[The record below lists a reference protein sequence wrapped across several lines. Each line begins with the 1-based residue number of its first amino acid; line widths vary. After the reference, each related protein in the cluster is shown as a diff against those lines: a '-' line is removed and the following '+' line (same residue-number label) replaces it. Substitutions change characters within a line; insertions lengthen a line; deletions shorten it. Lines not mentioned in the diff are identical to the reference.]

1 MVLSPTVVSKPAHKV
16 LKELTGEERPD
27 LALPLALKDMVRL
40 RLEAADSRIATFE
53 EKYGMG
59 FAQFQE
65 AWERGEI
72 EAPYSYAV
80 EKDYWQWEA
89 AMTDKAK
96 LEALQ
101 NSLI

>member
-1 MVLSPTVVSKPAHKV
+1 MALSPTVVSKPAHKV

-27 LALPLALKDMVRL
+27 LALPLALKDLVRL
-40 RLEAADSRIATFE
+40 RLEAAEARIATFA

-65 AWERGEI
+65 AWEHGEL

-80 EKDYWQWEA
+80 EKDYWEWEA
-89 AMTDKAK
+89 AITDKAK

-101 NSLI
+101 DSLI

>member
-27 LALPLALKDMVRL
+27 LALPLALKDLV
-40 RLEAADSRIATFE
+40 RLEAAEARIATFE

-80 EKDYWQWEA
+80 EKDYWEWEA
-89 AMTDKAK
+89 AITDKAR

-101 NSLI
+101 DSLI